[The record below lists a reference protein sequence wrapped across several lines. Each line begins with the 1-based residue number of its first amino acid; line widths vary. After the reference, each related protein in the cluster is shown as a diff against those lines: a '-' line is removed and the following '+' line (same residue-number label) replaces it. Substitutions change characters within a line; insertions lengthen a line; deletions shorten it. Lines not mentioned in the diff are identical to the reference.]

1 MKTIFFRLLQ
11 ADDKDACLQAS
22 IAAANSAVSVPEAF
36 DVDPASFR
44 QVPGSPFA
52 YWVSENVRRLF
63 KELPQFESDSRSV
76 RVGMQ
81 TSDDFRF
88 IRCWWEV
95 TASSLLSP
103 GDGPKWR
110 EAVSD
115 FQDWCRKQTHQGK
128 RWIPIAKGGT
138 YAPFF
143 DEPQMVVNWE
153 RDGEEMKRWT
163 ESLYDGTSWSRNIRN
178 TDFYFRPGITW
189 PLRGIRLSAQAV
201 PAGGCFS
208 IAGKLATSDDADEL
222 SPLLGLM
229 NSLAFDYLVGF
240 FAGKVGGVQYEVGLI
255 GKVPVPAGIK
265 HEQLSRL
272 SENVS
277 KLAATSLIFK
287 ECRHSFPVPELLAGK
302 GTSLADR
309 IDESRF
315 RLEEVQ
321 TELAEQ
327 YSKLD
332 DLAFQIYRIESV
344 DRRAMQAGA
353 SLNIP
358 RAEGVQAEDD
368 EPGDDIAPVVDGK
381 PLAAALLSYVT
392 GCVVGRWDLRFGT
405 GERVTPELLD
415 PFDPLPVCSPGMLQ
429 GDDGLPLLHTPE
441 GYPLRI
447 NWDGILIDDPDH
459 DDDIVRRA
467 RDVFELIWKDRAEA
481 IEAEAREILGVSDFR
496 DYFRKPGAGGFWD
509 DHIKRYSK
517 SRRKAPIYW
526 LLQSSKKNYALWIYY
541 HRLEK
546 DILFK
551 ALLNL
556 VEPKIRKEEARLAEF
571 RAQKAAL
578 DPAAKG
584 AKKLDK
590 DVDRQEDFLSERR
603 DFEDKL
609 QRAANLSLEPDLN
622 DGVILNIAPLHELVP
637 WKEAKKYWEELLAGK
652 YEWSTIGKQLRAKGL
667 VK

>member
-272 SENVS
+272 SENVR
-277 KLAATSLIFK
+277 KLAATTLIFK
-287 ECRHSFPVPELLAGK
+287 ELPWR
-302 GTSLADR
+302 
-309 IDESRF
+309 
-315 RLEEVQ
+315 
-321 TELAEQ
+321 TELTKA
-327 YSKLD
+327 D
-332 DLAFQIYRIESV
+332 
-344 DRRAMQAGA
+344 
-353 SLNIP
+353 
-358 RAEGVQAEDD
+358 
-368 EPGDDIAPVVDGK
+368 
-381 PLAAALLSYVT
+381 
-392 GCVVGRWDLRFGT
+392 FG
-405 GERVTPELLD
+405 
-415 PFDPLPVCSPGMLQ
+415 
-429 GDDGLPLLHTPE
+429 
-441 GYPLRI
+441 
-447 NWDGILIDDPDH
+447 
-459 DDDIVRRA
+459 
-467 RDVFELIWKDRAEA
+467 WK
-481 IEAEAREILGVSDFR
+481 
-496 DYFRKPGAGGFWD
+496 
-509 DHIKRYSK
+509 K
-517 SRRKAPIYW
+517 SRRNLP
-526 LLQSSKKNYALWIYY
+526 SSIPNW
-541 HRLEK
+541 
-546 DILFK
+546 
-551 ALLNL
+551 
-556 VEPKIRKEEARLAEF
+556 
-571 RAQKAAL
+571 
-578 DPAAKG
+578 
-584 AKKLDK
+584 
-590 DVDRQEDFLSERR
+590 
-603 DFEDKL
+603 
-609 QRAANLSLEPDLN
+609 
-622 DGVILNIAPLHELVP
+622 
-637 WKEAKKYWEELLAGK
+637 
-652 YEWSTIGKQLRAKGL
+652 TI
-667 VK
+667 